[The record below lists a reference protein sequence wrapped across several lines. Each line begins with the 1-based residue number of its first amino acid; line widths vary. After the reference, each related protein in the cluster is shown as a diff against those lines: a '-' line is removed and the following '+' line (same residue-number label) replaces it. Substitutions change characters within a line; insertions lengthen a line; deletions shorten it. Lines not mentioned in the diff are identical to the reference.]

1 MAKNIYSVSEV
12 NNYISGMFE
21 TDFMLNNIC
30 IKGEISNIT
39 FHTSGHIY
47 FTLKD
52 EDSCI
57 SGVMFRGNRAKGL
70 TFPLQAG
77 DKVQVIGR
85 VGVYNAKG
93 RYQIYATSFEKAG
106 LGELYQRYEQL
117 KKEFEEMGMFDESY
131 KRPIPEF
138 ATRIGVVTAET
149 GAAIHDIITTSTR
162 RNPHIEIIL
171 YPSLVQGASA
181 APSIVRGIEALD
193 ELDLDVII
201 VGRGGGSIEDLWAF
215 NEEIVARAVFN
226 ARTPIISAVGHEVD
240 YTICDFVADKRA
252 ATPTAAAEMAVFE
265 YDVLRNSMDNMATR
279 LGNTFNR
286 TLEASKARLDIY
298 KNRIGALSPR
308 NQLTQLILRLGDINN
323 RLDNSINN
331 KINESK
337 YRLENDASKLDLL
350 SPAKKLASGFSYVV
364 NSSGENVTK
373 ASSLNI
379 DDEVTLYFSEGKAL
393 TKVQK
398 IEK

>member
-1 MAKNIYSVSEV
+1 MAKDIFSVSEI

-21 TDFMLNNIC
+21 NDFMLKNIC

-57 SGVMFRGNRAKGL
+57 AGVMFRGNRAKGL
-70 TFPLQAG
+70 TFPIKTG
-77 DKVQVIGR
+77 DKVNVSGR
-85 VGVYNAKG
+85 IGVYNAAGK
-93 RYQIYATSFEKAG
+93 YQIYATSFEQAG
-106 LGELYQRYEQL
+106 LGELYQRYEEL

-131 KRPIPEF
+131 KRPIPRF
-138 ATRIGVVTAET
+138 STKIGVVTAET

-171 YPSLVQGASA
+171 YPSLVQGAGA
-181 APSIVRGIEALD
+181 APSIVRGIETLD

-215 NEEIVARAVFN
+215 NEEEVARAVFN
-226 ARTPIISAVGHEVD
+226 AKTPIISAVGHEVD

-265 YDVLRNSMDNMATR
+265 YDILRDSMINIESRLDNA
-279 LGNTFNR
+279 FSR
-286 TLEASKARLDIY
+286 TLDSTKAMVEVY
-298 KNRIGALSPR
+298 KNRLGALSPT
-308 NQLTQLILRLGDINN
+308 NQLTQLMLRLSDINN
-323 RLDNSINN
+323 RLDNAITI
-331 KINESK
+331 KLNETRH
-337 YRLENDASKLDLL
+337 RLENDASKLDLL
-350 SPAKKLASGFSYVV
+350 SPAKKLSSGFSYVV
-364 NSSGENVTK
+364 DDSGRNVTK
-373 ASSLNI
+373 ASSLNVG
-379 DDEVTLYFSEGKAL
+379 DDITVYFSEGKVL
-393 TKVQK
+393 SRINK
-398 IEK
+398 IEE

>member
-1 MAKNIYSVSEV
+1 MAKDIFSVSEV

-21 TDFMLNNIC
+21 NDFMLKNIC

-52 EDSCI
+52 ENSCI
-57 SGVMFRGNRAKGL
+57 AGIMFRGNRARGL
-70 TFPLQAG
+70 TFPIKTG
-77 DKVQVIGR
+77 DKVNVYGR
-85 VGVYNAKG
+85 IGVYSQAGK
-93 RYQIYATSFEKAG
+93 YQIYATSFEEAG
-106 LGELYQRYEQL
+106 LGELFKRYEEL

-131 KRPIPEF
+131 KRPIPRF

-149 GAAIHDIITTSTR
+149 GAAIHDIITTSLR
-162 RNPHIEIIL
+162 RNEHVEIIL
-171 YPSLVQGASA
+171 YPSLVQGAGA
-181 APSIVRGIEALD
+181 APSIARGIETLD
-193 ELDLDVII
+193 ELELDVII

-215 NEEIVARAVFN
+215 NEEEVARAVFN

-265 YDVLRNSMDNMATR
+265 YEVLRESMESMAVR
-279 LGNTFNR
+279 LNNTFDR
-286 TLEASKARLDIY
+286 TLETSRARLDVY
-298 KNRIGALSPR
+298 KNRLGALSPR
-308 NQLTQLILRLGDINN
+308 NQLTQLMLRLADINN

-331 KINESK
+331 KINETR
-337 YRLENDASKLDLL
+337 YRLENDASRLDLL

-364 NSSGENVTK
+364 DKDGRNVTK

-379 DDEVTLYFSEGKAL
+379 DDEATLYFSEGKAL
-393 TKVQK
+393 TKVKK